1 MPKEISDVQVI
12 HDGWGRFLIAE
23 IRLEDGQLVK
33 REIEDHGNAV
43 AVLAYDP
50 VRRVATLVRQFRA
63 PFFYARK
70 LKETTE
76 VIAGGVAGDD
86 PEACARREAIE
97 EAGLQLRTLEHVL
110 TGINMPGVSTACIDL
125 YLAEYQEGD
134 RVGEGGGLVEERED
148 IEVLE
153 VPLKQL
159 TDMVDHGEIVDLT
172 TAFLVQTLR
181 LKRPELFCRG
191 DAYE

>member
-1 MPKEISDVQVI
+1 MSKEISDVQVI
-12 HDGWGRFLIAE
+12 HDGWGRFVIAE
-23 IRLEDGQLVK
+23 IRLDDGQLVK

-43 AVLAYDP
+43 GVLAYDP
-50 VRRVATLVRQFRA
+50 IRRVATLVRQFRA
-63 PFFYARK
+63 PLFYARK
-70 LKETTE
+70 MENTTE

-110 TGINMPGVSTACIDL
+110 TAINMPGVSTACIDL
-125 YLAEYQEGD
+125 YLAEYRESD
-134 RVGEGGGLVEERED
+134 RVGEGGGLIEERED

-153 VPLKQL
+153 VPLNQL
-159 TDMVDHGEIVDLT
+159 TDMVDHGDILDLT

-181 LKRPELFCRG
+181 LKQPELFS
-191 DAYE
+191 